1 MAFNSGSSRVSRIDE
16 FGKRLLFMTL
26 AALTAFNTARIIVV
40 IHADIFKPAC
50 SCFVRNRLNE
60 VDLFVLLINAL
71 SQLANTRIRELA
83 TGPPL
88 LHRL

>member
-1 MAFNSGSSRVSRIDE
+1 MAFNSERSSVSRIDE

-50 SCFVRNRLNE
+50 SCFVRKR
-60 VDLFVLLINAL
+60 LFVLLTNTL
-71 SQLANTRIRELA
+71 TRITEFRNLRR
-83 TGPPL
+83 TDGNVDRDPF